1 MMASLAESWID
12 LAEIAQIELFILKRM
27 REFASGDHASVFE
40 GTGFNFAGLKDW
52 EPGDAISSIDWA
64 QSSLNN
70 FSPMATRD
78 YEQNNTATIVAVA
91 DASLSTR
98 CGANG
103 TLIMSAI
110 ARSLATLGLSAVMF
124 QDTFGLVTFDDVFRR
139 LATVMPRIGKPH
151 VVHCL
156 HTYQHARDSDSVMGC
171 GDVIKAIVAHLRK
184 TSLVPVISDFL
195 FTDVARVIRELA
207 ILNIAHD
214 VFLMMV
220 DARFAFEF
228 PDVSAGWLE
237 VYDVETERTRTVS
250 RREMSRLAS
259 HVEEWQ
265 EKTVLLARD
274 AGLDIVRVG
283 LERWQMESTLMEL
296 VAARRLRKLKVA

>member
-1 MMASLAESWID
+1 MMAPLAEPLVN

-27 REFASGDHASVFE
+27 KEFATGDHASVFK

-70 FSPMATRD
+70 FSPMVTRD
-78 YEQNNTATIVAVA
+78 YEQNSTATIVAVA

-110 ARSLATLGLSAVMF
+110 ARSLAAVGLAAVMF
-124 QDTFGLVTFDDVFRR
+124 QDMFGLVTFDDVFRQ
-139 LATVMPRIGKPH
+139 LATVRPRIGKPH
-151 VVHCL
+151 VAHCL
-156 HTYQHARDSDSVMGC
+156 DIYQHARDSGGVMGR
-171 GDVIKAIVAHLRK
+171 GDVAKAIAAHLK

-195 FTDVARVIRELA
+195 LTDVARVIRELT

-220 DARFAFEF
+220 DVRFAFEF

-237 VYDVETERTRTVS
+237 VYDVETGRTRTVS

-265 EKTVLLARD
+265 ENTVHLARD

-283 LERWQMESTLMEL
+283 LERWQMENTLVEL
-296 VAARRLRKLKVA
+296 VAARRLRKVKVA